1 MVGLRLTHYQMAS
14 FSKCAGGHLR
24 VVFVQQPGFFGPDN
38 NLLSIPLFTTQ
49 TKSQGAGGY
58 VQVRGQVKQ
67 VRIRFA
73 VARLATD
80 CCGSAGNP
88 DQRGTATP

>member
-1 MVGLRLTHYQMAS
+1 M
-14 FSKCAGGHLR
+14 K
-24 VVFVQQPGFFGPDN
+24 VVFMQQPGFFGPDD

-49 TKSQGAGGY
+49 TKSHGAGGY

-73 VARLATD
+73 VAQLATD
-80 CCGSAGNP
+80 CCESAGNL